1 MNQLANLEKGACMDS
16 KAELREKFWQMRR
29 QESGHDNYLY
39 LLEIPEIKTAKVIT
53 SYYPFPGEPNLISLN
68 EALIAEG
75 KTLLLP
81 RIVNKAM
88 EFVKFEGN
96 LISRG
101 KFHEPTGNI
110 FIGEINVS
118 LVPALA
124 IDKNGVR
131 LGQGGGYYDRFLTK
145 TSAYRIGIIH
155 DREYC
160 KKPLPYEWFDQKVEA
175 IATESGL
182 IRVP

>member
-1 MNQLANLEKGACMDS
+1 MSN

-29 QESGHDNYLY
+29 EQIGHDNYLY
-39 LLEIPEIKTAKVIT
+39 LLDIPEIKAAKVIT

-68 EALIAEG
+68 EALIAQG

-81 RIVNKAM
+81 RIVNKQM
-88 EFVKFEGN
+88 EFAKFEGN
-96 LISRG
+96 LITRG
-101 KFHEPTGNI
+101 KFHEPKGNV
-110 FIGEINVS
+110 FIGEIHVS

-131 LGQGGGYYDRFLTK
+131 LGQGGGYYDRFLVK

-155 DREYC
+155 NREYC
-160 KKPLPYEWFDQKVEA
+160 KKSLPQEWFDEKVEA